1 MIPYLASLRHANGPL
16 RPPTPGNIAL
26 SGNLTSSKTRSH
38 WIEERIENLPVMSL
52 AEKPGVPV
60 GTTKPRTRLS
70 CSSVL
75 AQITATSAMEPI
87 PIQRFDPLSTQS
99 DPSRL
104 ARVFMLEGSLPA
116 EGSVRPKQP
125 MASPFA
131 ILGSHS
137 SLCSSEPNLWIAD
150 IVREPCTETKVRR
163 PESPA
168 SSSMHASP

>member
-1 MIPYLASLRHANGPL
+1 MEA
-16 RPPTPGNIAL
+16 
-26 SGNLTSSKTRSH
+26 
-38 WIEERIENLPVMSL
+38 RIENLPVMSL

-60 GTTKPRTRLS
+60 GTTKPRTGLS

-75 AQITATSAMEPI
+75 AQITAKSAMVPI

-99 DPSRL
+99 VPSRV
-104 ARVFMLEGSLPA
+104 AKVFMLEGSLPA
-116 EGSVRPKQP
+116 DGSVRPKQP
-125 MASPFA
+125 MASPLA

-150 IVREPCTETKVRR
+150 IASEPCTETKVRK

-168 SSSMHASP
+168 SSSMHARP